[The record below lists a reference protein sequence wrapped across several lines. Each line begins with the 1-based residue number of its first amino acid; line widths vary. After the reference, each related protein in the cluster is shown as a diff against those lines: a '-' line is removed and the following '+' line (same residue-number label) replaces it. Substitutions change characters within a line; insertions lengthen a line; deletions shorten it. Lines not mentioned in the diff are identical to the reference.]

1 MDPKKVVLIGTG
13 FVGMSMAYSFLNQGG
28 IDELVLVDVNK
39 DKTVGEE
46 MDLNH
51 GMPYAPHKMNIKVG
65 EYEDCKD
72 ADVVVITAGLAQKPG
87 QTRLDLTLE
96 NAKIMKSITENVMA
110 SGFNGIFVI
119 ATNPVD
125 TMSYVVYKASGLDKS
140 KVIGSGTILDT
151 ARLKQLLADYFE
163 VSSKS
168 IHAYILGEHGDS
180 SLVPW
185 EHCYIGCKKLME
197 YAKEKGYSEEEI
209 KEIHSAV
216 WQAAYEIIAKKK
228 ATYYAIGMAL
238 NRLVSAIVNDEN
250 AILTVSAYQ
259 ENEYGQ
265 EGMYIGVP
273 AVINKNGIREIIE
286 LHLNEEDQL
295 KFDESCQIQ
304 KENIENQIKPILRKN
319 NK

>member
-1 MDPKKVVLIGTG
+1 MDTKKVVLIGTG

-28 IDELVLVDVNK
+28 IDELVLIDVDK

-51 GMPYAPHKMNIKVG
+51 GLPYAPEKIKIRSG
-65 EYEDCKD
+65 EYYDCKD

-96 NAKIMKSITENVMA
+96 NAKIMKTITENVME

-119 ATNPVD
+119 ASNPVD
-125 TMSYVVYKASGLDKS
+125 TMSYVVYKTSGLDKS

-151 ARLKQLLADYFE
+151 ARLKQLLAEYFE

-197 YAKEKGYSEEEI
+197 YAEEKGYSEEEI
-209 KEIHSAV
+209 KAIHDAV

-228 ATYYAIGMAL
+228 ATYYGIAMSVRRLCQAIMRNENSIL
-238 NRLVSAIVNDEN
+238 PVSVPMHG
-250 AILTVSAYQ
+250 
-259 ENEYGQ
+259 EYG
-265 EGMYIGVP
+265 
-273 AVINKNGIREIIE
+273 INDVVLSFPSIVGKNGVESRMPIE
-286 LHLNEEDQL
+286 LSLEEQEALRESAETLKSVLN
-295 KFDESCQIQ
+295 K
-304 KENIENQIKPILRKN
+304 IEL
-319 NK
+319 

>member
-1 MDPKKVVLIGTG
+1 MDTKKVVLIGTG

-28 IDELVLVDVNK
+28 IDELVLIDVDK

-51 GMPYAPHKMNIKVG
+51 GLPYAPDKIKIRAG
-65 EYEDCKD
+65 EYYDCKD

-87 QTRLDLTLE
+87 QSRLDLTIE
-96 NAKIMKSITENVMA
+96 NAKIMKSITENVMD

-119 ATNPVD
+119 ASNPVD
-125 TMSYVVYKASGLDKS
+125 TMSYVVYETSGLDKS

-151 ARLKQLLADYFE
+151 ARLKQLLAEYFE

-197 YAKEKGYSEEEI
+197 YAKEKGCSEEEI
-209 KEIHSAV
+209 KAIHDAV

-228 ATYYAIGMAL
+228 ATYYAIGMSL
-238 NRLVSAIVNDEN
+238 KRLVSAIVNDEN
-250 AILTVSAYQ
+250 SILTVSAYQ

-273 AVINKNGIREIIE
+273 AVINKNGIKEIIK
-286 LHLNEEDQL
+286 LYLNEEDQS
-295 KFDESCQIQ
+295 KFNQSCEIL
-304 KENIENQIKPILRKN
+304 KENIEESIKPILRK
-319 NK
+319 K